1 MDEIVRTDS
10 PVKSF
15 VVFSG
20 VDAIPIAVD
29 KLDVDKDIVLW
40 DGVGIFVR
48 VMF

>member
-20 VDAIPIAVD
+20 LDAIPIAVD
-29 KLDVDKDIVLW
+29 KLDVNENVVLW
-40 DGVGIFVR
+40 DSVSVLVR
-48 VMF
+48 VMS